1 MSNPITEVQ
10 ERYLSALVQN
20 LGQKKFKELK
30 KQLKIAKN
38 VPISQLTK
46 DEAYHLITKVIAESS
61 SEVVAQA
68 LATALEKETA

>member
-1 MSNPITEVQ
+1 MSNPITDVQ

-30 KQLKIAKN
+30 KQLKIAQN
-38 VPISQLTK
+38 VPISELTK
-46 DEAYHLITKVIAESS
+46 DEAYHLITKVITESS
-61 SEVVAQA
+61 SEVVVRA